1 MMRILIGGVGYRN
14 LRDHSFGVVLVDAL
28 AARKWPDGV
37 VVEDVSYNPIAVV
50 QRLQELPAGE
60 RFDLVILAGVLQ
72 RPGRKRGTLAVYRWD
87 HVLPSPELIH
97 DSVTEAVTGII
108 ALDNTLIV
116 GRYFNAWPTTVV
128 AVELEPGAQ
137 GSGDELTR
145 SAERALGRASAR
157 VADLIAD
164 PSAAERLPVG
174 SIEFDRLRHTGV
186 VFDQVMRGHARLH

>member
-1 MMRILIGGVGYRN
+1 MRILIGGVGYRN

-28 AARKWPDGV
+28 AVRKWPDGV

-50 QRLQELPAGE
+50 QQLQEVPVGE

-72 RPGRKRGTLAVYRWD
+72 RPGRKAGTLAVYRWD
-87 HVLPSPELIH
+87 NVLPSPELIH

-108 ALDNTLIV
+108 AFDNTLIV
-116 GRYFNAWPTTVV
+116 GRYFNVWPTIVV

-157 VADLIAD
+157 VANLIAD

-174 SIEFDRLRHTGV
+174 SLEFDRVRHTGV
-186 VFDQVMRGHARLH
+186 VFEQVMRGHARLH